1 MKFAFIADDIT
12 SFQKDHD
19 STWALMNASKSKG
32 SEVYYAHASSLTYKN
47 NKLSAQFIK
56 LDDEFFSYQEKNNA
70 KLIKFPVIPLDE
82 NPSPFKYPC
91 EALDLDS
98 FQIVF
103 MRKDPP
109 VDSKYIYETQL
120 LGLCK
125 KALVVNN
132 PASLLINN
140 EKLSILNFPNL
151 ITETIVSESKTEIK
165 EFVAK
170 VGKAVLKPLDG
181 MGGAGIFVLELQD
194 KNINSII
201 ETSLAS
207 GQALM
212 IQKYIPEISQ
222 GDKRLIVVN
231 GECIGAILR
240 VPSSGDNRGNLAAGG
255 SFQAYTVSKRDLE
268 IVAEIKDF
276 LLKNKIYFAGVDI
289 IGNYLTEINITSP
302 TCLQEINRVNNLNFE
317 NCMEARIIDSL
328 VSYLG
333 RN

>member
-1 MKFAFIADDIT
+1 MKFAFIADEIT
-12 SFQKDHD
+12 SFIKNHD
-19 STWALMNASKSKG
+19 STWALMKSSKAKG
-32 SEVYYAHASSLTYKN
+32 YEVYYAHASSLSYKN
-47 NKLSAQFIK
+47 NKVLAQFIE
-56 LDDEFFSYQEKNNA
+56 LDDEFFTYQEENNA

-91 EALDLDS
+91 NEICLDD
-98 FQIVF
+98 FKVIF

-109 VDSKYIYETQL
+109 VDSKYIFETQL
-120 LGLCK
+120 LSLCK

-165 EFVAK
+165 DFVAK

-240 VPSSGDNRGNLAAGG
+240 VPSQGDNRGNLAAGG
-255 SFQAYTVSKRDLE
+255 SFQAYTVNKRDIE
-268 IVAEIKDF
+268 IVAQIKEF

-289 IGNYLTEINITSP
+289 IGDYLTEINITSP
-302 TCLQEINRVNNLNFE
+302 TCLQEINRTNNLTLE
-317 NCMEARIIDSL
+317 NSMEARIIETLICCSE
-328 VSYLG
+328 